1 MNSNDAVFFD
11 SIITNKNTTM
21 DTKALRQ
28 KILDLA
34 IHGKLVPQDPNDE
47 PASVLLERIKAE
59 KERLIKEG
67 KIKRSKKSAKSSDTP
82 HYPYLL
88 PNGWE
93 WCNLED
99 IVCELKYGTS
109 EKSLSVGKIAVLRMG
124 NITNVGT
131 IDYSNLVYSS
141 NNEDIKLYSLEK
153 DDLLFNRTN
162 SSEWVGKTAIYKKE
176 QPAIYAGYLIRIRPI
191 LIFSDYL
198 NTVMNSSYYRN
209 WCYNV
214 KTDAVNQSNINAQ
227 KLSQLMIPI
236 PPLKEQERIVVEV
249 AKWISLIDTIKNSKE
264 DLQTTIKQAKSKI
277 LNLAIHGKLVP
288 QDPND
293 EPAIELLKRIN
304 PDFTP
309 CDNGHY
315 TFDVPSGWITTNL
328 GSIFNVVS
336 AKRILKSDWK
346 HSGVPFYRARE
357 IAKLSIY
364 GLVDNELYISEEHYN
379 SLKEK
384 FPVPKAS
391 DIMIS
396 AVGTIG
402 KCYIVK
408 ESDKFYYK
416 DASVLCL
423 CNDYQIN
430 AKYIY
435 HIMRSE
441 YMLKQM
447 YDNSKGTTVD
457 TITIEKAKQYI
468 LPLPPLAEQ
477 QRIVAKI
484 EETFSIFDGIQNSL
498 EA

>member
-1 MNSNDAVFFD
+1 
-11 SIITNKNTTM
+11 M

-315 TFDVPSGWITTNL
+315 TQLPEGWAICKMKQITSITN
-328 GSIFNVVS
+328 GKTQKNVETLNG
-336 AKRILKSDWK
+336 IY
-346 HSGVPFYRARE
+346 P
-357 IAKLSIY
+357 IY
-364 GLVDNELYISEEHYN
+364 GSGGVIGRANQYLCIAGSTIIGRKGTINNPIFVEEHFWN
-379 SLKEK
+379 
-384 FPVPKAS
+384 
-391 DIMIS
+391 
-396 AVGTIG
+396 
-402 KCYIVK
+402 
-408 ESDKFYYK
+408 
-416 DASVLCL
+416 
-423 CNDYQIN
+423 
-430 AKYIY
+430 
-435 HIMRSE
+435 
-441 YMLKQM
+441 
-447 YDNSKGTTVD
+447 VD
-457 TITIEKAKQYI
+457 TAFGLKANDAI
-468 LPLPPLAEQ
+468 LDKYLYYFCLSFDFSKLDKSTAMPSLTKTSIGNVLIPIPPYKEQ
-477 QRIVAKI
+477 ERIVAKI
-484 EETFSIFDGIQNSL
+484 DMVLDTMNEIL
-498 EA
+498 RAV

>member
-1 MNSNDAVFFD
+1 
-11 SIITNKNTTM
+11 M

-396 AVGTIG
+396 AIGTIG

-430 AKYIY
+430 TKYIY

-477 QRIVAKI
+477 QRIIAKI